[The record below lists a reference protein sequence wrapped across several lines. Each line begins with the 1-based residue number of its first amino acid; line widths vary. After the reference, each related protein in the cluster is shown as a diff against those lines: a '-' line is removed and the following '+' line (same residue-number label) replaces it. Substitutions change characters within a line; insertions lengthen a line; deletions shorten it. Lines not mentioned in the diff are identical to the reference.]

1 MFSNA
6 INIIKNS
13 EDLPEIP
20 SYIKMN
26 KDVDN
31 PRFISDGMNEFERNV
46 KRVGDFLLS
55 GISLV
60 AFSPLFVICYFLV
73 KEKMVALQ
81 SLNKNVL
88 AGLDDLSIFINSGL

>member
-31 PRFISDGMNEFERNV
+31 PRFIADGMNEFERNV
-46 KRVGDFLLS
+46 KRGGDFLLS
-55 GISLV
+55 
-60 AFSPLFVICYFLV
+60 
-73 KEKMVALQ
+73 E
-81 SLNKNVL
+81 L
-88 AGLDDLSIFINSGL
+88 AS

>member
-31 PRFISDGMNEFERNV
+31 PRFIADGMNEFERNV
-46 KRVGDFLLS
+46 KRVGDFS
-55 GISLV
+55 SQ
-60 AFSPLFVICYFLV
+60 
-73 KEKMVALQ
+73 E
-81 SLNKNVL
+81 
-88 AGLDDLSIFINSGL
+88 